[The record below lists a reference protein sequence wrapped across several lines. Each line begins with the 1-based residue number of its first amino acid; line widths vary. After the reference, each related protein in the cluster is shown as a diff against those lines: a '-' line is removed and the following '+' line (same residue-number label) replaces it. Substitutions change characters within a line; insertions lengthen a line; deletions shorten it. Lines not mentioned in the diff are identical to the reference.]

1 MIELQS
7 VQIIWLDNFNQRLIK
22 IGQFLAKETL
32 EIDRQLT
39 LRVADINDP
48 MMDFEIDVEL
58 KYILH
63 EDDPAYINDDDNI
76 LTMREFGGVFNLME
90 SFDDWSDVIGNFGM
104 KNHCWLFHDLYD
116 HEYGE
121 GQVALPI
128 EDILRIG
135 EIWVEIKP
143 RYQYSV
149 DFESFLIR

>member
-1 MIELQS
+1 MIKLQND
-7 VQIIWLDNFNQRLIK
+7 QIILLDNFNKRLIK
-22 IGQFLAKETL
+22 IGQFLSNETL

-39 LRVADINDP
+39 LRVADVNDS

-63 EDDPAYINDDDNI
+63 EDDPAYVADDDNI
-76 LTMREFGGVFNLME
+76 LTAREFVGVFNLME
-90 SFDDWSDVIGNFGM
+90 TFDDWSDAIGNFGM
-104 KNHCWLFHDLYD
+104 KNHCWLFHDLYH

-121 GQVALPI
+121 GQVALPF

-143 RYQYSV
+143 RHQY
-149 DFESFLIR
+149 FCQRP